1 MAVYQYLGRAFGVL
15 DAAAHGLAVFGE
27 HMADARN
34 RPEAHPNIDRLL
46 EIVVGGG
53 SYVLSVG

>member
-1 MAVYQYLGRAFGVL
+1 M